1 MACSG
6 GGLRNP
12 RFVLGDNN
20 FPSRLE
26 PRIPA
31 LTVRGWTAK
40 HYVVSVI
47 IILAII
53 GMFAY
58 SWA

>member
-1 MACSG
+1 
-6 GGLRNP
+6 LRNP